1 VQELQESLMTVARG
15 AVLAGMSLREYRK
28 CTERQLLIEVL
39 TSVEFNQC
47 EAARI
52 LGVHRN
58 TLSRAVGGVGLNVNK
73 LRLERCGKKP
83 VAAAKPAVSAAAVRA
98 MGNPNRRIH
107 VWP

>member
-1 VQELQESLMTVARG
+1 MTLARG

-28 CTERQLLIEVL
+28 CTERQLLIEIL
-39 TSVEFNQC
+39 ISVNFNQC

-58 TLSRAVGGVGLNVNK
+58 TLSRVLGVAGINVNK
-73 LRLERCGKKP
+73 LRLELCSKKP
-83 VAAAKPAVSAAAVRA
+83 VAAAKPAASAAVVSAQ
-98 MGNPNRRIH
+98 GNSNRRVH